1 MAFNLPHFR
10 FFFFVISLVRAS
22 TINTEVYD
30 DRDPPRFYEIQTF
43 YILQS
48 DRKLGNTIMT
58 SNIKECPLP

>member
-1 MAFNLPHFR
+1 M
-10 FFFFVISLVRAS
+10 RAS

-58 SNIKECPLP
+58 SNIAIQSEQICLNIKRKTE